1 MSLNSGKRWLTFDCY
16 DTLVRYTESKFA
28 AMTDLISAKGG
39 TKDLVESVWSVF
51 QSSERRLQ
59 TDNFLLLN
67 QVLKKRKMLIGELLL
82 IAIIFLFRVI
92 ISSRLPKMKN
102 GK

>member
-39 TKDLVESVWSVF
+39 TKDLVESAWSVF
-51 QSSERRLQ
+51 QSFS
-59 TDNFLLLN
+59 
-67 QVLKKRKMLIGELLL
+67 G
-82 IAIIFLFRVI
+82 
-92 ISSRLPKMKN
+92 LPLMHVRP
-102 GK
+102 GRSPWPS